1 MIAFPVSIENVSK
14 IIALVVS
21 VFSVYKA
28 FFILVHQRKERF
40 RSDYEFAEKFMA
52 EDKWKTLHDYLLEQG
67 YLGLTGKQLEASI
80 IRFFLLQK
88 DPLPLF
94 SSYMKGRKFLV
105 VNRDEERNILSIV
118 MKDPLTDANRLKRK
132 KIRVLVEY
140 TFFGLIS
147 LLPFILLPI
156 FLSNISTFI
165 TMIGWVLSFGV
176 LAYINLEELASL
188 QAAKQVVDKFNVSN
202 GIVC

>member
-1 MIAFPVSIENVSK
+1 MIIDPVSIEMASK
-14 IIALVVS
+14 VIALVVS

-52 EDKWKTLHDYLLEQG
+52 EDKWKALHDYLLEQG
-67 YLGLTGKQLEASI
+67 YLGLTGKQLEAST
-80 IRFFLLQK
+80 IRYFLSQK
-88 DPLPLF
+88 DPLSLF

-105 VNRDEERNILSIV
+105 VNRDEENSILSIV
-118 MKDPLTDANRLKRK
+118 MKDPLNNTTKFKRK
-132 KIRVLVEY
+132 KILILLEY

-147 LLPFILLPI
+147 LLPFVLFPI
-156 FLSNISTFI
+156 FFSNVSTFI

-176 LAYINLEELASL
+176 LAYINLDELAAL
-188 QAAKQVVDKFNVSN
+188 QSAKKIEERLNKVAIAS
-202 GIVC
+202 